1 MLRYFLLFLFCY
13 QAPLQA
19 EIYRHKDRDGHW
31 HFSDKPFARQQRLIK
46 PNVPKQVLFGN
57 ISNNRVRIYKYINAD
72 GVVHLTNSPPN
83 DKYHLVFMGNV
94 NPDMQEWKKL
104 GWSVKAHR
112 SEYNSLIQSA
122 GIRFGVDVDLLH
134 AVIKAESAYRSNAI
148 SPMGAVGLMQL
159 MPATAERYG
168 VTDRYDPADNIEGG
182 TRYLRDLLKQFKHNT
197 KLAVAAYNAGENA
210 VIKYGNQVPPYPETQ
225 KYVERVMQW
234 YQTP

>member
-1 MLRYFLLFLFCY
+1 MLHYFLLFLFCY
-13 QAPLQA
+13 QASSQA
-19 EIYRHKDRDGHW
+19 EIYRHKDGDGHW
-31 HFSDKPFARQQRLIK
+31 HFSDKPFSKQQVIK

-57 ISNNRVRIYKYINAD
+57 VSNNRVRIYKYVNTE

-83 DKYHLVFMGNV
+83 DKYRLVFMGNI
-94 NPDMQEWKKL
+94 NPDMKQWKQL
-104 GWSVKAHR
+104 GWSIKAHR

-122 GIRFGVDVDLLH
+122 AVRFGVDVDLLH

-148 SPMGAVGLMQL
+148 SPAGAVGLMQL
-159 MPATAERYG
+159 MPATAKRYG
-168 VTDRYDPADNIEGG
+168 VTDRYDPADNINGG
-182 TRYLRDLLKQFKHNT
+182 TRYLRDLLEQFKHNT

-210 VIKYGNQVPPYPETQ
+210 VIKYGNQIPPYPETQ